1 MAKNEYKVML
11 GTHGMNGKILKT
23 DSTIVLDDSFEKTDV
38 FKKFFKRVG
47 SVSENLDKG
56 DKGGDPDKGD
66 ESDKGDE
73 PDKGD
78 ESDKG
83 DEPADDALV
92 LDDALDVPKKSKKS
106 AKRK

>member
-47 SVSENLDKG
+47 TVSENLDKG

-66 ESDKGDE
+66 E
-73 PDKGD
+73 PNKGD

-83 DEPADDALV
+83 DEPADDTLV

-106 AKRK
+106 AKGK